1 MSEQEKIRDFAREMY
16 AQTMQGYAGEMDD
29 WFSYSADVDVNIFQW
44 ENEKPRANVYR
55 VVDGNTDTRDLI
67 DDFEV

>member
-1 MSEQEKIRDFAREMY
+1 MSEQEKIRAFAREMY

-29 WFSYSADVDVNIFQW
+29 WFNYSVDIDVNIFQW
-44 ENEKPRANVYR
+44 EGEKPRANVYQ
-55 VVDGNTDTRDLI
+55 VIDGNIDTMDLI